1 MPVEM
6 IGWIAPRVSSE
17 LIPPSGPPF
26 DAKVIAETARIHER
40 AGFDRVLIGYF
51 SDAPDGFLV
60 GAHAASVTERLSFL
74 LAHRPGFVAPPV
86 AARKLATLD
95 QLSGGRLAVHIIA
108 GGSDADQAKDGDW
121 TDHEA
126 RYRRAAEYLSLLRR
140 TWTEPAPFDHR
151 GEFYRTRGTYSE
163 IRCRR
168 QPYIPIYGGGGS
180 DAAIGALAPHV
191 DVFMLW
197 GEPLKDTARFI
208 DRVRQEAALSSRN
221 PSFSLSTRPI
231 LAATEGAA
239 WDRARA
245 ILDRVLANRGGAP
258 APQRHNVGS
267 KRLLEAAAEAEVHDT
282 CLWTSLAVAT
292 GAPGN
297 STALVGTPETVAK
310 ALLEYYKLGATS
322 LLIRGYDPRPD
333 AIQYGEELIPRL
345 RKLVAE
351 YDAAVASLTPP
362 RRASDLGAPR
372 GSRS

>member
-26 DAKVIAETARIHER
+26 DANVLAETARIHER

-95 QLSGGRLAVHIIA
+95 QLSDGRLAVHIIA

-121 TDHEA
+121 TDHET
-126 RYRRAAEYLSLLRR
+126 RYRRSAEYMSLLRR
-140 TWTEPAPFDHR
+140 TWTEPAPFDHE

-163 IRCRR
+163 IRCRQ
-168 QPYIPIYGGGGS
+168 QPHIPIYGGGGS
-180 DAAIGALAPHV
+180 DAAIRALAPHV
-191 DVFMLW
+191 DVYMLW
-197 GEPLKDTARFI
+197 GEPLKDTALFMH
-208 DRVRQEAALSSRN
+208 RVRGEATLSGRN
-221 PSFSLSTRPI
+221 PTFSLSTRPI
-231 LAATEGAA
+231 LAVTDGAA

-245 ILDRVLANRGGAP
+245 ILDRVLINRGGTP
-258 APQRHNVGS
+258 APQRRNVGS
-267 KRLLEAAAEAEVHDT
+267 ERLLRAAAEAEVHDT

-292 GAPGN
+292 GASGN

-333 AIQYGEELIPRL
+333 AVQYGEELIPRI
-345 RKLVAE
+345 RALVADH
-351 YDAAVASLTPP
+351 DAANVKI
-362 RRASDLGAPR
+362 RANRPDFSEVH
-372 GSRS
+372 

>member
-6 IGWIAPRVSSE
+6 IGWIAPRISSE

-26 DAKVIAETARIHER
+26 DATVIAETARIHER

-60 GAHAASVTERLSFL
+60 GAHASSVTARLNFL

-95 QLSGGRLAVHIIA
+95 QLSAGRLAVHIIA
-108 GGSDADQAKDGDW
+108 GGSDAEQAKDGDW
-121 TDHEA
+121 TDHDA
-126 RYRRAAEYLSLLRR
+126 RYRRAAEYISLLRR
-140 TWTEPAPFDHR
+140 TWTEPAPFDHA
-151 GEFYRTRGTYSE
+151 GEFYRTRGTFSE
-163 IRCRR
+163 IRCRQ

-180 DAAIGALAPHV
+180 DAAIRALAPHV

-197 GEPLKDTARFI
+197 GEPLKDTAVFV
-208 DRVRQEAALSSRN
+208 DRVRREAALSSRS
-221 PSFSLSTRPI
+221 PTFSLSTRPI
-231 LAATEGAA
+231 LAATEREA

-245 ILDRVLANRGGAP
+245 ILDRVLINRGGAS
-258 APQRHNVGS
+258 APKRQNVGS
-267 KRLLEAAAEAEVHDT
+267 NRLLQAAAEAEVHDT

-310 ALLEYYKLGATS
+310 AMLEYYKLGATS

-333 AIQYGEELIPRL
+333 AVQYGEELIPRL
-345 RKLVAE
+345 RELVAG
-351 YDAAVASLTPP
+351 YDAASCVASVKT
-362 RRASDLGAPR
+362 GAV
-372 GSRS
+372 G

>member
-26 DAKVIAETARIHER
+26 DADVIAETARIHER

-60 GAHAASVTERLSFL
+60 GARAAAVTERLSFL
-74 LAHRPGFVAPPV
+74 LAHRPGFMAPSV

-95 QLSGGRLAVHIIA
+95 QLSDGRLAVHIIA
-108 GGSDADQAKDGDW
+108 GGSDAEQAKDGDW

-126 RYRRAAEYLSLLRR
+126 RYRRSEEYVSLLRQ
-140 TWTEPAPFDHR
+140 TWTERAPFDHE

-163 IRCRR
+163 IRCRQ
-168 QPYIPIYGGGGS
+168 QPHIPIYGGGGS
-180 DAAIGALAPHV
+180 HAAIRALAPHV
-191 DVFMLW
+191 DVYMLW
-197 GEPLKDTARFI
+197 GEPLKDTALFI
-208 DRVRQEAALSSRN
+208 DRVRRQAALSGRN
-221 PSFSLSTRPI
+221 PTFSLSTRPI

-245 ILDRVLANRGGAP
+245 ILDRVLVNRGGAS
-258 APQRHNVGS
+258 APKPQNFGS
-267 KRLLEAAAEAEVHDT
+267 KRLLHAAAEAEVHDT
-282 CLWTSLAVAT
+282 CLWTALAVAT
-292 GAPGN
+292 GARGN

-333 AIQYGEELIPRL
+333 AVQYGEELIPRV
-345 RKLVAE
+345 RKLVAD
-351 YDAAVASLTPP
+351 YDAAS
-362 RRASDLGAPR
+362 GA
-372 GSRS
+372 G

>member
-17 LIPPSGPPF
+17 IIPASGAPF
-26 DAKVIAETARIHER
+26 DAETVAETARIHER

-51 SDAPDGFLV
+51 SAAPDGFLV
-60 GAHAASVTERLSFL
+60 GAHAAAVTERLGFL

-95 QLSGGRLAVHIIA
+95 QLSQGRLAVHIIT

-121 TDHEA
+121 TDHAA
-126 RYRRAAEYLSLLRR
+126 RYRRSAEYLAVLRR
-140 TWTEPAPFDHR
+140 IWTEPAPFDHQ

-163 IRCRR
+163 IRCRQ
-168 QPYIPIYGGGGS
+168 QPHIPIYGGGGS
-180 DAAIGALAPHV
+180 DAAIRALAPHV

-197 GEPLKDTARFI
+197 GEPLKDTARFM
-208 DRVRQEAALSSRN
+208 DRVRRGAALSGRN
-221 PSFSLSTRPI
+221 PTFSLSTRPI

-245 ILDRVLANRGGAP
+245 ILDQVLVIRGGTP
-258 APQRHNVGS
+258 APQRQNVGS
-267 KRLLEAAAEAEVHDT
+267 QRLLQAAEEAEVHDT
-282 CLWTSLAVAT
+282 CLWTSLAAAT

-310 ALLEYYKLGATS
+310 AMLEYYKLGATS

-333 AIQYGEELIPRL
+333 AIEYGEELIPRL
-345 RKLVAE
+345 RDLVAE
-351 YDAAVASLTPP
+351 YDAASRPASVKIHSSPLDSGVF
-362 RRASDLGAPR
+362 A
-372 GSRS
+372 

>member
-6 IGWIAPRVSSE
+6 IGWIAPRISSE

-26 DAKVIAETARIHER
+26 DANVIAETAHIHER

-60 GAHAASVTERLSFL
+60 GAHAASVTERLGFL

-95 QLSGGRLAVHIIA
+95 QLCDGRLAVHIIA
-108 GGSDADQAKDGDW
+108 GGSNADQAKDGDW
-121 TDHEA
+121 TDHA
-126 RYRRAAEYLSLLRR
+126 TRYRRSAEYMSLLRR
-140 TWTEPAPFDHR
+140 TWTEPALFDHE
-151 GEFYRTRGTYSE
+151 GEFYRTRGTYSQ
-163 IRCRR
+163 IRCR
-168 QPYIPIYGGGGS
+168 QHPHIPIYGGGGS
-180 DAAIGALAPHV
+180 DAAIRALAPHV

-197 GEPLKDTARFI
+197 GEPLKDTALFM
-208 DRVRQEAALSSRN
+208 DRVREEAARSGRH
-221 PSFSLSTRPI
+221 PTFSLSTRPI
-231 LAATEGAA
+231 LASTEGLA

-245 ILDRVLANRGGAP
+245 ILDRVLANRGGAL
-258 APQRHNVGS
+258 AAERQNVGS
-267 KRLLEAAAEAEVHDT
+267 KRLLRAAAEAEVHDT
-282 CLWTSLAVAT
+282 CLWTSLAAAT

-310 ALLEYYKLGATS
+310 AMLEYYKLGATS

-345 RKLVAE
+345 RDLVAG
-351 YDAAVASLTPP
+351 YDVASARSPERTDPM
-362 RRASDLGAPR
+362 R
-372 GSRS
+372 G

>member
-26 DAKVIAETARIHER
+26 DAGVIAETARIHER

-108 GGSDADQAKDGDW
+108 GGSDAEQARDGDW
-121 TDHEA
+121 TDHDS
-126 RYRRAAEYLSLLRR
+126 RYRRVAEYLSLLRR
-140 TWTEPAPFDHR
+140 TWTEPAPFDHS

-163 IRCRR
+163 IRCR
-168 QPYIPIYGGGGS
+168 QLPCIPIYGGGGS
-180 DAAIGALAPHV
+180 DAAIRALAPHV
-191 DVFMLW
+191 DVYMLW
-197 GEPLKDTARFI
+197 GEPLKETARFM
-208 DRVRQEAALSSRN
+208 DRVRQEARLSGRN
-221 PSFSLSTRPI
+221 PAFSLSTRPI
-231 LAATEGAA
+231 LAASEGEA

-245 ILDRVLANRGGAP
+245 ILDRVLSNRGGAP
-258 APQRHNVGS
+258 APQRQNAGS
-267 KRLLEAAAEAEVHDT
+267 NRLLQAAAEAELHDT
-282 CLWTSLAVAT
+282 CLWTPLAVAT
-292 GAPGN
+292 GAQGN
-297 STALVGTPETVAK
+297 STALVGTPETVAQ
-310 ALLEYYKLGATS
+310 AMLEYYKLGATS

-333 AIQYGEELIPRL
+333 AIQYGEELIPRI
-345 RKLVAE
+345 RELVAE
-351 YDAAVASLTPP
+351 HDAAS
-362 RRASDLGAPR
+362 RAAGAGH
-372 GSRS
+372 GSGP